1 MKVSCPGPESAR
13 MKSAL
18 SATQETGAVKYF
30 VDMEASKGNYV
41 VDVDGNRM
49 LDMFS
54 HIASLPIGY
63 NHPRMLRVFQD
74 PANLAMLAH
83 RPALFNLPPAGWAER
98 IQSTLMSVAPPGL
111 THVTTQ
117 MCGSCANENAMKQVY
132 IAVAEAR
139 RKASGRSPGEF
150 TKEEIDT
157 CMVNQ
162 SPGSPDYKFLS
173 FHGAFHGRTHGCLTL
188 THSKPIHKMDVPSFD
203 WPIAPFPALK
213 YPLDDPANLAANEEE
228 EARCLAAVEAFL
240 AADSDVVGVIV
251 EPVQSE
257 GGDNHATPDFFRKLR
272 KIVADKGAKF
282 IVDEVQTGCG
292 VSGHFWA
299 HEAWGLDDPPDA
311 VTFSKKMQIAGYYT
325 KPDLVPEQPYR
336 VFNTWMGDPSKV
348 LMLEAVLECV
358 EKDKLVENA
367 AVTGKYLRSG
377 LRNLAEK
384 YPGKLFAVRGVG
396 TLTAVNLASGS
407 DRDVAV
413 DALRAK
419 GVDIAACGS
428 ATIRCR
434 PGLYFT
440 PKHAAVFLDAFDEV
454 MKDLPP

>member
-1 MKVSCPGPESAR
+1 MKAACPGPESAR
-13 MKSAL
+13 MKTAL
-18 SATQETGAVKYF
+18 SLTQETGAVKYF

-74 PANLAMLAH
+74 PVNLAMLAH
-83 RPALFNLPPAGWAER
+83 RPALFNLPPAGWPER

-132 IAVAEAR
+132 IAVAEAKR
-139 RKASGRSPGEF
+139 AAAGRSAP
-150 TKEEIDT
+150 TQEEIDS

-162 SPGSPDYKFLS
+162 APGSPNYKFLS

-188 THSKPIHKMDVPSFD
+188 THSKPIHKLDIPSFD

-213 YPLDDPANLAANEEE
+213 YPLGDNAAANAAE
-228 EARCLAAVEAFL
+228 EARCLAAVGDIL
-240 AADSDVVGVIV
+240 NADPDVVGVIV
-251 EPVQSE
+251 EPVQAE
-257 GGDNHATPDFFRKLR
+257 GGDNHASGDFFRKLR
-272 KIVADKGAKF
+272 KLVADKGAKF
-282 IVDEVQTGCG
+282 IVDEVQTGCA
-292 VSGHFWA
+292 VSGTFWA

-325 KPDLVPEQPYR
+325 KADLVPQQAYR
-336 VFNTWMGDPSKV
+336 VFNTWMGDPSKL

-358 EKDKLVENA
+358 AKDGLVENA
-367 AVTGKYLRSG
+367 AVTGEYMQKG
-377 LRNLAEK
+377 LNALAEK
-384 YPGKLFAVRGVG
+384 YPGKLAAVRGAG
-396 TLTAVNLASGS
+396 TLVAVDLASGAA
-407 DRDVAV
+407 RDAAV

-440 PKHAAVFLDAFDEV
+440 PTHAAVFLDAFDQVLQES
-454 MKDLPP
+454 